1 MGRKR
6 NLLLVNP
13 CPQEGS
19 CFKNGDSK
27 PSTIVCCPEASGRSY
42 RHYENQCRK
51 SDGTRW
57 KTRRL
62 ESKGR
67 RFRSWD
73 CTIQNGR
80 QQNSTQAFLG
90 KHEDENHNWCCYFR
104 HRHYYYNCLRHPDPG
119 ESFRGIHPKCDPK
132 ECVYLFLYHINHE
145 RIYFFKNLALEVR
158 HFYHMTCRMNL
169 CFCCSIIFRGYY

>member
-13 CPQEGS
+13 CPQKGS

-104 HRHYYYNCLRHPDPG
+104 HRHYYYNCCVILIRVNLSVEFILNVIPM
-119 ESFRGIHPKCDPK
+119 SVYICFFTIKTMK
-132 ECVYLFLYHINHE
+132 EFTFSKIWL
-145 RIYFFKNLALEVR
+145 
-158 HFYHMTCRMNL
+158 
-169 CFCCSIIFRGYY
+169 

>member
-1 MGRKR
+1 MATQ
-6 NLLLVNP
+6 NP
-13 CPQEGS
+13 AQLSAAQRQVEEVT
-19 CFKNGDSK
+19 D
-27 PSTIVCCPEASGRSY
+27 I
-42 RHYENQCRK
+42 ENQCRK

-67 RFRSWD
+67 RFRSRD

-104 HRHYYYNCLRHPDPG
+104 HRHYYYNCCVILIWVNLSVEFILNVIPM
-119 ESFRGIHPKCDPK
+119 SVYICFFTIKTMK
-132 ECVYLFLYHINHE
+132 EFTFSKIWL
-145 RIYFFKNLALEVR
+145 
-158 HFYHMTCRMNL
+158 
-169 CFCCSIIFRGYY
+169 